1 MAGVGMGDDSSNTLR
16 QLLLALLLI
25 GLAGVVVELVLLR
38 HYEDGWMIAPFAVSA
53 LAAVATLVRLVRRTP
68 ASVRWLRAAM
78 LLLLAAGTAG
88 VWLHHAGGLEFQ
100 TDMDPTLSRSQLFWK
115 VVHMQAPPAL
125 APGVLLQLGLLGLIA
140 TYKDPLVSAASTVSA
155 P

>member
-1 MAGVGMGDDSSNTLR
+1 
-16 QLLLALLLI
+16 
-25 GLAGVVVELVLLR
+25 
-38 HYEDGWMIAPFAVSA
+38 
-53 LAAVATLVRLVRRTP
+53 
-68 ASVRWLRAAM
+68 M
-78 LLLLAAGTAG
+78 LLLLAAATAG

-140 TYKDPLVSAASTVSA
+140 TYRDPLVSAASTLSA